1 MGRVQGKTVV
11 VTGGASGIGAASCHL
26 LAREGAQVV
35 VADIRAELGE
45 AVAAQIVAQGGQA
58 IYQRLDVR
66 LESDW
71 SALVDAV
78 FRTFGKLHGVVNNAG
93 VAVPR
98 GDIESQT
105 LEEWRTVMAVN
116 GEGVFLGVKYGIAAI
131 RRTGE
136 SGSIINI
143 SSIMGLVG
151 WATTSAYCASK
162 GAVRLLT
169 KSAALHCAR
178 SGYGIRINSI
188 HPGFISTNMIAGDAG
203 HQHDMPDLLRG
214 LAAATPMG
222 RLGEGDDIAYG
233 VVYLTSDES
242 RYITGTELVI
252 DGGYTAQ

>member
-11 VTGGASGIGAASCHL
+11 VTGGASGIGAASCRL

-35 VADIRAELGE
+35 VADVRAEPGQAL
-45 AVAAQIVAQGGQA
+45 AAEIVALGGRA
-58 IYQRLDVR
+58 FFHPLDVR

-71 SALVDAV
+71 SALIDAV
-78 FRTFGKLHGVVNNAG
+78 FGAFGKLHGVVNNAG
-93 VAVPR
+93 VGSPA
-98 GDIESQT
+98 GDIETQT

-116 GEGVFLGVKYGIAAI
+116 AEGVFLGVKHGVAAI

-136 SGSIINI
+136 PGSIINI

-151 WATTSAYCASK
+151 LGGTSAYCAAK

-178 SGYGIRINSI
+178 AGYDIRVNSI
-188 HPGFISTNMIAGDAG
+188 HPGYIRT
-203 HQHDMPDLLRG
+203 DMVRKVLERSDDQDGRLRG
-214 LAAATPMG
+214 ILSATPMG
-222 RLGEGDDIAYG
+222 RLGEGEDIAYG
-233 VVYLTSDES
+233 VIYLASDES
-242 RYITGTELVI
+242 RYMTGAELVI